1 MLFSLKMQIEGTAK
15 ETLFTKKKLKLN
27 GKLKDE

>member
-15 ETLFTKKKLKLN
+15 ETLFTKKKIEVKW
-27 GKLKDE
+27 KIKR